1 MSDNINRMTISLNE
15 PQVRVLHEILNLTGL
30 ALTELDSDYGSD
42 SVESLVAREPEL
54 DEVNV
59 GRVCHRLFD
68 KLGAMLEQFERERE
82 I

>member
-15 PQVRVLHEILNLTGL
+15 PQCRVLHEILNLTGL
-30 ALTELDSDYGSD
+30 ELTALDADYGSD
-42 SVESLVAREPEL
+42 SIESIVAREPLL

-68 KLGAMLEQFERERE
+68 LLGSMLEQFEKERDV
-82 I
+82 

>member
-1 MSDNINRMTISLNE
+1 MSENINRMTLSLNE
-15 PQVRVLHEILNLTGL
+15 PQVRVLHEILNVTGL
-30 ALTELDSDYGSD
+30 ELTLLDASYGSD
-42 SVESLVAREPEL
+42 SIETIVGREPQL

-68 KLGAMLEQFERERE
+68 KLGDMLEQFEKERN